1 MQVQNDIN
9 IVRPRGNGGKSGTEK
24 EGLKGVVALT
34 FDG

>member
-9 IVRPRGNGGKSGTEK
+9 IVCPREKGGKSGTEK
-24 EGLKGVVALT
+24 EGLKGGVALT